1 MLKMK
6 TTTPN
11 ILSHFPTTSEMHIE
25 DDEIVVSSEVTS
37 LYTNFPVTDA
47 LNLIEDYVNN
57 DDPSISKT
65 VILQDKFLDLQSFK

>member
-6 TTTPN
+6 PTTPN
-11 ILSHFPTTSEMHIE
+11 VLSYFPTTSEMHIE
-25 DDEIVVSSEVTS
+25 DHEIMVSSDVTS
-37 LYTNFPVTDA
+37 LYTNFPVIDA

-65 VILQDKFLDLQSFK
+65 VILQDKFLDL